1 MFRDRNGR
9 TEGRRQK
16 QALCLLLFLSFL
28 AVGAGLAAGGRP
40 KVVYAA
46 AAPEK
51 ESTSAAS
58 VDMNVT
64 YGFQEYVKRGRYVPL
79 YITLHN
85 QDSEA
90 FSGSIQVMTMEADRE
105 YYLYEHPVTVDP
117 QKASKE
123 TINVPLS
130 VLSDVFYI
138 RVLDSQGLEAAFK
151 RLKVNCEKDIAE
163 LFIGILSDSPQSLEY
178 WNNVGLTTN
187 YNFIKTKALYLKGQE
202 IPKSAMELDQL
213 DLLLIT
219 GYDARRLTRDQLT
232 AIDEWVSHGGVLLLG
247 TGSGAEGILDTFVQ
261 EYLEEPYGNAQEKSV
276 NMGAEFATAGPG
288 DADVLLPCMDLALNA
303 GTVIAESDDMALLTR
318 IPRGQGSLVVSAFDY
333 QDIEEFASR
342 QPNYVDK
349 LINRLF
355 SVDKLENL
363 YQETV
368 FGSLNEYWN
377 VQSMLGNSNMDR
389 IPNVTAFIVV
399 IVLYVILVGPGLY
412 LLLKKF
418 DRAEY
423 FRLSVMICA
432 FLGTGIIYLLG
443 QRTRFQEPFY
453 SYATILDQD
462 GDHIQDETFMNIRA
476 PFNQPYSVSVQG
488 DYQLMALT
496 QVDYGYY
503 GMEPVFTG
511 EEDYNVA
518 IRYEAENTKI
528 SIQDVEAFTPKI
540 FRLERGYESQWG
552 DGLAGSLTLY
562 DGGAKGKVVNHTDY
576 DLSDVAV
583 LMYGNYI
590 YVGDLAKGEEKDLE
604 TLQVTPY
611 SVGFYYNVSGK
622 ITGSS
627 KFKRPDVKNPEY
639 LTALARSNVLSYYIS
654 SHFSSYTEEAKII
667 GFAANHEKLDF
678 VINEEYRSQGIEMLA
693 SSLPVNNLYEGKV
706 YRPMLRETP
715 AVVNGSYESRLN
727 ATFGTDPVTL
737 EYSLGNDLEIE
748 KVDFNLIPVLDSEDE
763 EEEGRLY
770 YTTFKGKMYFY
781 NYDTAQ
787 FDEKS
792 LDQKSFFSEELKP
805 YLSPAN
811 TLMVKYVSEKA
822 SEFQWDTCLPVL
834 SVVGRE
840 K

>member
-1 MFRDRNGR
+1 MLIDRKGK
-9 TEGRRQK
+9 TEGKRQK
-16 QALCLLLFLSFL
+16 QALCLLLFLSLL
-28 AVGAGLAAGGRP
+28 AFGAGWAVGGRP
-40 KVVYAA
+40 KVAHAA
-46 AAPEK
+46 ATPEA
-51 ESTSAAS
+51 ESVSSAS

-85 QDSEA
+85 QDSET
-90 FSGSIQVMTMEADRE
+90 FSGTIQVMTMEADRE
-105 YYLYEHPVTVDP
+105 YYLYEHPITVES
-117 QKASKE
+117 QKTAKE
-123 TINVPLS
+123 TISVPLS
-130 VLSDVFYI
+130 VLSDIFYI

-187 YNFIKTKALYLKGQE
+187 YNYIKTKALYLKGQE
-202 IPKSAMELDQL
+202 IPKSAMDLDQL

-219 GYDARRLTRDQLT
+219 DYDARKLTRDQLT
-232 AIDEWVSHGGVLLLG
+232 AIDEWVNHGGVLLLG
-247 TGSGAEGILDTFVQ
+247 TGNGAEGILDTFVQ
-261 EYLEEPYGNAQEKSV
+261 EYLEEPYGDAQEKSV
-276 NMGAEFATAGPG
+276 NMGAEFATTGPG

-303 GTVIAESDDMALLTR
+303 GTAIAESDDMALLTS
-318 IPRGQGSLVVSAFDY
+318 IPKGQGSMVVSAFDY
-333 QDIEEFASR
+333 KDIAEFASR
-342 QPNYVDK
+342 QPSYVDK
-349 LINRLF
+349 LIHRLF
-355 SVDKLENL
+355 STDTLENF

-389 IPNVTAFIVV
+389 IPNVVVFIVV

-412 LLLKKF
+412 LILKKF
-418 DRAEY
+418 DKAEY

-432 FLGTGIIYLLG
+432 FLGTGLVYFLG
-443 QRTRFQEPFY
+443 QRTRFQDPFY

-462 GDHIQDETFMNIRA
+462 GENIQDETFMNIRA

-488 DYQLMALT
+488 DYHLTALT

-503 GMEPVFTG
+503 GAEPTFTG

-518 IRYEAENTKI
+518 IYYGEENTKI

-552 DGLAGSLTLY
+552 EGLTGNLTLY

-590 YVGDLAKGEEKDLE
+590 YVGDLEKGQEKDLE
-604 TLQVTPY
+604 TLTVTPY

-627 KFKRPDVKNPEY
+627 KFKQPDVNNPEY

-654 SHFSSYTEEAKII
+654 SHFAGYTEEAKII
-667 GFAANHEKLDF
+667 GFAADHEKLDF
-678 VINEEYRSQGIEMLA
+678 VINEEYCSQGIEMLA
-693 SSLPVNNLYEGKV
+693 SSLQVNTLYEGKI
-706 YRPMLRETP
+706 YRPVLRDTP
-715 AVVNGSYESRLN
+715 TVVNGSYESRLN

-748 KVDFNLIPVLDSEDE
+748 KVDFNLIPILDSEEE
-763 EEEGRLY
+763 EEEGRFY

-781 NYDTAQ
+781 NYDTGQ
-787 FDEKS
+787 FDEKN
-792 LDQKSFFSEELKP
+792 LDQKSFFDYELGP